1 MEINTG
7 IDLLNDIID
16 DNTSTKSG
24 ARDISDNLKDIQ
36 KTVEYI
42 KGISKRLSIK
52 SMSRGTICQY
62 PMLFSTGIS
71 MDTAPIISKA
81 FEHEY
86 INILIIILNDQ
97 IETEMDLSN
106 ATTTQL
112 LTRFHT
118 NLSVKAE
125 DLNIDKYIG
134 KDYSVKFESF
144 DMHISEDVSNDIK
157 HLNEIAMIEFD
168 TSKVSTLNEMSV
180 PSAILNEATGNPKRN
195 PSKRDVDTKI
205 MTIDTKKINSLA
217 PTVVKTTLKFAIKD
231 SKGNVIDTPTK
242 EIVFGVKA
250 IVHTLETGDIIYNL
264 TKSLDDSNWMLKLI
278 RWTTGEIRFFKDILF
293 SVDEAKKKA
302 LRSMKGRFKIWDALE
317 EMSEVNKIR
326 NMATKNKVVA
336 TATMI
341 LTKSEVDRIK
351 NAGGVDILSSAKAAE
366 TIMKNYF
373 LLNLAILDEPAN
385 ILYIYDEE
393 YHEFA
398 YYSMNAI
405 KAFSKE
411 EIDMNNPKSLL
422 R

>member
-7 IDLLNDIID
+7 IDLLNDIIEN
-16 DNTSTKSG
+16 NTSSKGSK
-24 ARDISDNLKDIQ
+24 DISNNLKDIQ
-36 KTVEYI
+36 NTVEYI

-97 IETEMDLSN
+97 IETEMDLSK

-125 DLNIDKYIG
+125 DLDIDKYIN
-134 KDYSVKFESF
+134 KDYSIKFESF
-144 DMHISEDVSNDIK
+144 DMHVSDDVSNDIK

-180 PSAILNEATGNPKRN
+180 PSSILNEAKGNPIR
-195 PSKRDVDTKI
+195 REVDTKI
-205 MTIDTKKINSLA
+205 MSIDTKKINSLA

-231 SKGNVIDTPTK
+231 KKGNVIDTPTK

-250 IVHTLETGDIIYNL
+250 IVHTLETGDIVYNL
-264 TKSLDDSNWMLKLI
+264 TKSLDDSNWMLKFI
-278 RWTTGEIRFFKDILF
+278 KWTTGEIRFFKDILF

-326 NMATKNKVVA
+326 NLATKNKVVA

-341 LTKSEVDRIK
+341 LTKSEIDRIK

-366 TIMKNYF
+366 DIMKNYF
-373 LLNLAILDEPAN
+373 LLNLAILDEPSN